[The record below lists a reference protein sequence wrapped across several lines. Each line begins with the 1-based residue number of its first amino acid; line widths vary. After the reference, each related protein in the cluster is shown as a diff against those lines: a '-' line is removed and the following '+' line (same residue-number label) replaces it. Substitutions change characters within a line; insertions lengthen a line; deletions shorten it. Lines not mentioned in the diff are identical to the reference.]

1 MKIKSLMLFSLA
13 MAITTDASANM
24 GISIFKKKKKN
35 KTEAAAPA
43 KKIDNFDK
51 AIKGATAY
59 DGMFKAYVN
68 PKGELLL
75 QVTKSNIDVPYL
87 MANRMSST
95 SENATFN
102 AGEMIGTPFMFS
114 LNSATL
120 L

>member
-13 MAITTDASANM
+13 LAITTDASANM

-102 AGEMIGTPFMFS
+102 AVEMI
-114 LNSATL
+114 
-120 L
+120 